1 MNVEIYRE
9 QEDGKEI
16 TIVCDCKYWSA
27 TRGYRDKYGAL
38 ETPDDPAEIEIQ
50 SSKNKET
57 VEDVELTD
65 AEQDKVI
72 EKGFEQIADVER
84 DYPEPEWHEFDETPV
99 DNN

>member
-27 TRGYRDKYGAL
+27 SRGYRDKYGAP
-38 ETPDDPAEIEIQ
+38 EEPDTPAEIEIQ

-57 VEDVELTD
+57 GEDVELTE
-65 AEQDKVI
+65 AEQEQVI
-72 EKGFEQIADVER
+72 EKGFELVADAEC
-84 DYPEPEWHEFDETPV
+84 DYPEPEIPAFDETPV
-99 DNN
+99 D